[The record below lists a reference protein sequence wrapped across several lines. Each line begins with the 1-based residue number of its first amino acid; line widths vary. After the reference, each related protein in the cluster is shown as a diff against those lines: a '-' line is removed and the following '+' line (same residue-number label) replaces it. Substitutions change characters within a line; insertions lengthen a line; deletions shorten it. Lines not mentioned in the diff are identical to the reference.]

1 MLISGLLVF
10 LATSSIV
17 FDRVSAQFYVDIEH
31 SMPRIG
37 KRNPP
42 HQLTSKA
49 IDLNLRNH
57 GLKNYQHLMLD
68 DEALTNEAIE
78 LLHELFNSVA
88 NKNTDHGQ
96 SGRSIKFLRSNMNS
110 GIDFSP
116 LKMLTATDDDGATKN
131 FAISSNSDTLVDFDT
146 ARLIKI
152 LRNKPRQSE

>member
-37 KRNPP
+37 KRNPQ
-42 HQLTSKA
+42 HQLTSKT
-49 IDLNLRNH
+49 IDLNLNH
-57 GLKNYQHLMLD
+57 GLQNYQHLLLN

-78 LLHELFNSVA
+78 LLRELFISVA
-88 NKNTDHGQ
+88 NKNTERGQ
-96 SGRSIKFLRSNMNS
+96 IGKSIKFLRSNMNS

-116 LKMLTATDDDGATKN
+116 LKMFTANDDDGATKN
-131 FAISSNSDTLVDFDT
+131 SAISSNSATLVDT
-146 ARLIKI
+146 SRLIKI